1 MTQIVTKAKEMGTF
15 TASKLVYY
23 KLQQK
28 YIFFLY
34 ARWWFDTAAYAHSSD
49 DCFLVLSDLSR
60 TYTQDGVCLTESG
73 LCQLQSLSA
82 TASRRRKPKPKL
94 KLKIINQNSV
104 AVLQAPVDPL
114 SEHSRDE
121 DMEDNRGTCL
131 LAQASSFISD
141 FLLQAF
147 STVVTWTIN
156 VGFCVCVCVWCVC
169 VSPSLT
175 FNVFQHYT
183 AAQFTLKMTK
193 TDQIFMCLTVFCVL
207 SYIVLFNICGD
218 WSLTLEVLE

>member
-1 MTQIVTKAKEMGTF
+1 MNNRKNLF
-15 TASKLVYY
+15 
-23 KLQQK
+23 
-28 YIFFLY
+28 FFLHNGDLTLSY
-34 ARWWFDTAAYAHSSD
+34 TVYAHSH
-49 DCFLVLSDLSR
+49 DCFLVFSDLSR

-131 LAQASSFISD
+131 LAQASSFISEC
-141 FLLQAF
+141 LLEA
-147 STVVTWTIN
+147 
-156 VGFCVCVCVWCVC
+156 
-169 VSPSLT
+169 
-175 FNVFQHYT
+175 
-183 AAQFTLKMTK
+183 
-193 TDQIFMCLTVFCVL
+193 
-207 SYIVLFNICGD
+207 
-218 WSLTLEVLE
+218 

>member
-1 MTQIVTKAKEMGTF
+1 MQHMLILTV
-15 TASKLVYY
+15 
-23 KLQQK
+23 
-28 YIFFLY
+28 FF
-34 ARWWFDTAAYAHSSD
+34 
-49 DCFLVLSDLSR
+49 SDLSR

-131 LAQASSFISD
+131 LTQASSFISGC
-141 FLLQAF
+141 LLEAF
-147 STVVTWTIN
+147 STTVTWTIN
-156 VGFCVCVCVWCVC
+156 VGFCVCVSVYFCLPVW
-169 VSPSLT
+169 LLM
-175 FNVFQHYT
+175 FQHCT
-183 AAQFTLKMTK
+183 AA
-193 TDQIFMCLTVFCVL
+193 
-207 SYIVLFNICGD
+207 
-218 WSLTLEVLE
+218 

>member
-1 MTQIVTKAKEMGTF
+1 MLIVAF
-15 TASKLVYY
+15 WV
-23 KLQQK
+23 
-28 YIFFLY
+28 FL
-34 ARWWFDTAAYAHSSD
+34 
-49 DCFLVLSDLSR
+49 DLSR

-131 LAQASSFISD
+131 LSQAASFISRLFIRD
-141 FLLQAF
+141 LQYSADIDHQYWLF
-147 STVVTWTIN
+147 FIYLKRILH
-156 VGFCVCVCVWCVC
+156 FYI
-169 VSPSLT
+169 
-175 FNVFQHYT
+175 FQ
-183 AAQFTLKMTK
+183 
-193 TDQIFMCLTVFCVL
+193 C
-207 SYIVLFNICGD
+207 
-218 WSLTLEVLE
+218 

>member
-1 MTQIVTKAKEMGTF
+1 M
-15 TASKLVYY
+15 
-23 KLQQK
+23 
-28 YIFFLY
+28 
-34 ARWWFDTAAYAHSSD
+34 
-49 DCFLVLSDLSR
+49 FLVFPDLSR

-131 LAQASSFISD
+131 FGHATSFITYC
-141 FLLQAF
+141 LLDTPVIKT
-147 STVVTWTIN
+147 SITVVFFCTRIVIFFSQFDSFLTIHILYYK
-156 VGFCVCVCVWCVC
+156 V
-169 VSPSLT
+169 
-175 FNVFQHYT
+175 
-183 AAQFTLKMTK
+183 
-193 TDQIFMCLTVFCVL
+193 D
-207 SYIVLFNICGD
+207 
-218 WSLTLEVLE
+218 

>member
-1 MTQIVTKAKEMGTF
+1 MLKTG
-15 TASKLVYY
+15 LN
-23 KLQQK
+23 
-28 YIFFLY
+28 IFCRGICRLLTSTVSL
-34 ARWWFDTAAYAHSSD
+34 WNICPKSWL
-49 DCFLVLSDLSR
+49 FLVFPDLSR

-131 LAQASSFISD
+131 LGQVTSFI
-141 FLLQAF
+141 
-147 STVVTWTIN
+147 
-156 VGFCVCVCVWCVC
+156 
-169 VSPSLT
+169 
-175 FNVFQHYT
+175 
-183 AAQFTLKMTK
+183 
-193 TDQIFMCLTVFCVL
+193 TDCL
-207 SYIVLFNICGD
+207 
-218 WSLTLEVLE
+218 LEVLIIGLSLLAYLFVNIYSYFFRPIWLIFNIVQLHSSHCRL